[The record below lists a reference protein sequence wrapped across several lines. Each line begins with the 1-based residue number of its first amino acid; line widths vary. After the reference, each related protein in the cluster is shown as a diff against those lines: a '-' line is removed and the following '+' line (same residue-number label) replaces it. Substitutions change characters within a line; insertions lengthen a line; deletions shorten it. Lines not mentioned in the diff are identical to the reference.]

1 MDISYILN
9 ELGEEREN
17 YFNAIAPPIIQTSNF
32 KFNTVDDFRE
42 ALADEYQGNLYSRGF
57 NPTIDILRKKLAAL
71 DGAEDALV
79 FGSGIAAVTVPVL
92 ALLSTGDEVV
102 CVENPYSWTIKL
114 FNDFLLKFGIKTTF
128 VDGSNTSAIEA
139 AITSQ
144 TKLIYLESPNTF
156 SFDVQDLEAIA
167 TMAKAKGIITMIDN
181 SYCSPLYQQ
190 PIAYDIDLVA
200 QSATKYL
207 AGHSDVMAGVVTG
220 KKELMKRIFEKEYM
234 NIGASLAP
242 QNAWLLL
249 RSLRTLPIRLEKIT
263 ANANKVIAFLEQHPK
278 VETVLHPFSKNS
290 KQLDLAKKQMKACGG
305 LFSITLKNPSLEK
318 IETFCNSLKHILMA
332 VSWGG
337 YESLIIPACAGISKA
352 DFDLN
357 NPRHV
362 LIRIY
367 VGLEEPEYL
376 IIDLQTALDKI
387 SN

>member
-1 MDISYILN
+1 MNLSYILN
-9 ELGEEREN
+9 ELGEERDQ

-32 KFNTVDDFRE
+32 KFNTVADFRA

-79 FGSGIAAVTVPVL
+79 FSSGIAAITVPVL
-92 ALLSTGDEVV
+92 ALLESGDEVV

-114 FNDFLLKFGIKTTF
+114 FKNFLPKFGITTTF
-128 VDGSNTSAIEA
+128 IDGTDLKQLEGALMDK
-139 AITSQ
+139 

-156 SFDVQDLEAIA
+156 SFDVQDLTAIA
-167 TMAKAKGIITMIDN
+167 EMAKARGILTLIDN

-190 PIAYDIDLVA
+190 PIAHGIDLVA

-207 AGHSDVMAGVVTG
+207 AGHSDVVAGVLTG
-220 KKELMKRIFEKEYM
+220 KKEILEKIFNNEYL
-234 NIGASLAP
+234 NIGAALAP

-249 RSLRTLPIRLEKIT
+249 RGLRTLEIRLEKISET
-263 ANANKVIAFLEQHPK
+263 ADKVIAHLNQHPK
-278 VETVLHPFSKNS
+278 VARVLHPFSADNK
-290 KQLDLAKKQMKACGG
+290 DLALAQKQMKKCGG
-305 LFSITLKNPSLEK
+305 LFSIALKDSSLTS

-337 YESLIIPACAGISKA
+337 YESLIIPACAGLSKA
-352 DFDLN
+352 EFDPTN
-357 NPRHV
+357 NRHT

-367 VGLEEPEYL
+367 VGLEDADY
-376 IIDLQTALDKI
+376 IIADLDQALEKL
-387 SN
+387 

>member
-17 YFNAIAPPIIQTSNF
+17 YFNAIAPPVIQTSNF
-32 KFNTVDDFRE
+32 KFNTVDDFRK

-79 FGSGIAAVTVPVL
+79 FGSGIAAVTIPVL
-92 ALLSTGDEVV
+92 ALLSAGDEVI

-114 FNDFLLKFGIKTTF
+114 FNEFLPKFEIKTTF
-128 VDGSNTSAIEA
+128 VDGSNISAIET
-139 AITSQ
+139 AITPR

-167 TMAKAKGIITMIDN
+167 AMAKAKGIITMIDN

-190 PIAYDIDLVA
+190 PIAYGIDLVA

-207 AGHSDVMAGVVTG
+207 AGHSDVVAGVVTG
-220 KKELMKRIFEKEYM
+220 KKELLKQIFEKEYM
-234 NIGASLAP
+234 NIGASMAP
-242 QNAWLLL
+242 QSAWLLL

-263 ANANKVIAFLEQHPK
+263 SNANKVIEYLEQHPK
-278 VETVLHPFSKNS
+278 VGSVIHPFSRNS

-305 LFSITLKNPSLEK
+305 LFSVTLKNPSLEK
-318 IETFCNSLKHILMA
+318 IEAFCNSLKHILMA

-337 YESLIIPACAGISKA
+337 YESLIIPACAGISKT
-352 DFDLN
+352 DFDVN

-376 IIDLQTALDKI
+376 IRDLEQALVLM
-387 SN
+387 

>member
-9 ELGEEREN
+9 ELGEEREH

-32 KFNTVDDFRE
+32 KFNTVEEFRNALDDEF
-42 ALADEYQGNLYSRGF
+42 QGNLYSRGF

-79 FGSGIAAVTVPVL
+79 FGSGIAAISIPVL
-92 ALLSTGDEVV
+92 SLLAQGDEVV

-114 FNDFLLKFGIKTTF
+114 FKDLLPKFGVKTTF
-128 VDGSNTSAIEA
+128 VNGSDTSAIEN
-139 AITSQ
+139 AITLK

-156 SFDVQDLEAIA
+156 SFEVQDLEAIA
-167 TMAKAKGIITMIDN
+167 KLAKAKGIITMIDN

-190 PIAYDIDLVA
+190 PIQYGIDLVA

-207 AGHSDVMAGVVTG
+207 AGHSDVVAGVVTG
-220 KKELMKRIFEKEYM
+220 KKELIKKIFEKEYM
-234 NIGASLAP
+234 NIGASMAP

-249 RSLRTLPIRLEKIT
+249 RSLRTLPIRLERIT
-263 ANANKVIAFLEQHPK
+263 ANANKVIAYLQQHPK
-278 VETVLHPFSKNS
+278 VEKVLHPFSANNQ
-290 KQLDLAKKQMKACGG
+290 QLALAKKQMKACGG
-305 LFSITLKNPSLEK
+305 LFSMVIKDTSLEK
-318 IETFCNSLKHILMA
+318 IESFCNNLKHILMA

-352 DFDLN
+352 DFDSN

-367 VGLEEPEYL
+367 IGLEEPEY
-376 IIDLQTALDKI
+376 IIRDLEGALKLV
-387 SN
+387 